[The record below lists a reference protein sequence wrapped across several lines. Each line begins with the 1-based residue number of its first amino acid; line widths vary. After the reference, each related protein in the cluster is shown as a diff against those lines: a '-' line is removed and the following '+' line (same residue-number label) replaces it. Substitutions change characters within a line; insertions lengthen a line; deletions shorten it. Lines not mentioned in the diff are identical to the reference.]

1 MAFWSGEKLLT
12 SQQVVDPFFDAQI
25 DCNAYNLRM
34 GESYYCTADQEG
46 SKEQKKTLL
55 SDRECFLIPP
65 GQFAFLLSKEII
77 KVPHDAMAF
86 ISMRTPVKL
95 QGLINVSGFHVDP
108 GYRGRLIFAVY
119 NASPSPV
126 QICENE
132 HIFKIWF
139 CDLDRPSQA
148 PFVFAKPGYYDIS
161 SDLIKGMTKE
171 VLSLQSLADKL
182 RNQEAEFNTRIAE
195 QRPVIE
201 NLTHIWR
208 TVILAVIAAVILGM
222 YTLAMTFSIPSV
234 FALGQAFGAYWS
246 GKTVI
251 LHQGVPISSPTPDK

>member
-1 MAFWSGEKLLT
+1 MHFRLT
-12 SQQVVDPFFDAQI
+12 HRSAQI
-25 DCNAYNLRM
+25 YV
-34 GESYYCTADQEG
+34 
-46 SKEQKKTLL
+46 
-55 SDRECFLIPP
+55 
-65 GQFAFLLSKEII
+65 AFG
-77 KVPHDAMAF
+77 
-86 ISMRTPVKL
+86 
-95 QGLINVSGFHVDP
+95 GLVRHS
-108 GYRGRLIFAVY
+108 
-119 NASPSPV
+119 
-126 QICENE
+126 
-132 HIFKIWF
+132 
-139 CDLDRPSQA
+139 
-148 PFVFAKPGYYDIS
+148 
-161 SDLIKGMTKE
+161 
-171 VLSLQSLADKL
+171 KL